1 MAVTLTP
8 TLKKDAALDVHPEI
22 LPKVGPAWGPSG
34 AYRAVRCRLTASGT
48 YATGGSALPD
58 VGIKDVQ
65 GVLLVPD
72 AIPAGTWIG
81 VPRWNAATRLLQFY
95 SFAGVEVANATA
107 MTGQYEAIVYGFSG

>member
-1 MAVTLTP
+1 MPLALAAANKV
-8 TLKKDAALDVHPEI
+8 DATLDVHPTI

-48 YATGGSALPD
+48 YAAGGSALPD

-72 AIPAGTWIG
+72 ATPAGTWTG
-81 VPRWNAATRLLQFY
+81 VPRWNTTTRQLQLYTLAGAEQGATAATGQF
-95 SFAGVEVANATA
+95 EV
-107 MTGQYEAIVYGFSG
+107 IVYGFSG